1 MKFLFDL
8 FPVILFF
15 AAYKFADIY
24 VATQVAIAA
33 SFLQI
38 GWLWFKGRRID
49 TMLWISLA
57 VITLF
62 GGLTLFLHDENFIKW
77 KPTVLYWLFSII
89 LLGGKWFFSKNL
101 IRALLTE
108 HLQLPESAWNR
119 LNWAWIGFFAFMGL
133 VNLFVAFNFS
143 TDVWVNF
150 KLFGMTALMLI
161 FVLAQGLLLSK
172 YLGDNQ

>member
-1 MKFLFDL
+1 
-8 FPVILFF
+8 
-15 AAYKFADIY
+15 
-24 VATQVAIAA
+24 
-33 SFLQI
+33 
-38 GWLWFKGRRID
+38 
-49 TMLWISLA
+49 
-57 VITLF
+57 
-62 GGLTLFLHDENFIKW
+62 
-77 KPTVLYWLFSII
+77 
-89 LLGGKWFFSKNL
+89 
-101 IRALLTE
+101 
-108 HLQLPESAWNR
+108 NR